1 MIVCSMGII
10 SLAEDTQSLLQR
22 FRAHNIRIF
31 SPGLNN
37 IRKIPTFYSDGT
49 YNKIAMQVWD
59 AVREGKAFELAGRML
74 DSTKTVVGQY
84 LENRKDSE
92 GSGRGG
98 FGPPG
103 PPSGA
108 GGAV

>member
-1 MIVCSMGII
+1 MYSMGII
-10 SLAEDTQSLLQR
+10 SLAEDTQSYLQR

-37 IRKIPTFYSDGT
+37 IAKIPTFYTDGT
-49 YNKIAMQVWD
+49 YNRMIGQVWD
-59 AVREGKAFELAGRML
+59 AVREGKAFDLAGRML
-74 DSTKTVVGQY
+74 DSTRTVVGQY
-84 LENRKDSE
+84 LDNRKDGS